1 MLTLFTAVGHLT
13 MQKTEY
19 GKRLPIV
26 RVNKKEYAV
35 APREL
40 ILWSGLAF
48 QILTKEELLRFYQVG
63 IKHQNLPGDPDFDY
77 ILRRLLIRG
86 LVVNGT
92 GCTAVDALYHLLG
105 QLHIAPVNEAF
116 HVRLFACIKL
126 WLSGRLPFYRIP
138 HYLKRPEN
146 TPIEAL
152 ILKLAQHLSFS
163 VAELI
168 GFVDPSS
175 LPGVPDLI
183 GLPDSPDAQRL
194 TNPERPEDIEQTV
207 LDHVQY
213 PVLEGIANLY
223 LKKQIIFQK

>member
-1 MLTLFTAVGHLT
+1 MLTLFTAVGHLM

-19 GKRLPIV
+19 GRRLPIV

-48 QILTKEELLRFYQVG
+48 QILTKEELLRFYQAG

-105 QLHIAPVNEAF
+105 QLHITPVNEAF

-126 WLSGRLPFYRIP
+126 WLSGRLPLYRIP
-138 HYLKRPEN
+138 HYLKRPAN
-146 TPIEAL
+146 TPMEAL
-152 ILKLAQHLSFS
+152 ILKLAQHLSF
-163 VAELI
+163 
-168 GFVDPSS
+168 
-175 LPGVPDLI
+175 
-183 GLPDSPDAQRL
+183 
-194 TNPERPEDIEQTV
+194 
-207 LDHVQY
+207 
-213 PVLEGIANLY
+213 
-223 LKKQIIFQK
+223 

>member
-19 GKRLPIV
+19 GKQLPIV

-35 APREL
+35 TPREL

-48 QILTKEELLRFYQVG
+48 QILTKEELLRFYQAG

-105 QLHIAPVNEAF
+105 HLHIAPVNEAF
-116 HVRLFACIKL
+116 HVRFFACIKL
-126 WLSGRLPFYRIP
+126 WLSGRLPLYRIP

-146 TPIEAL
+146 TPMEAL

-168 GFVDPSS
+168 GFVDPSA
-175 LPGVPDLI
+175 LQEVPDLKFFANVKHFFTLL
-183 GLPDSPDAQRL
+183 GKMFFTLYGKEFF
-194 TNPERPEDIEQTV
+194 T
-207 LDHVQY
+207 Y
-213 PVLEGIANLY
+213 PG
-223 LKKQIIFQK
+223 KKIFTS

>member
-26 RVNKKEYAV
+26 RVNNKEYAV
-35 APREL
+35 TPREL

-48 QILTKEELLRFYQVG
+48 QILTKEELLRFYQTG
-63 IKHQNLPGDPDFDY
+63 ISQQNLPGDSDFDY
-77 ILRRLLIRG
+77 ILRRLILRG
-86 LVVNGT
+86 LIVNGT

-105 QLHIAPVNEAF
+105 QLHITPVNEAF
-116 HVRLFACIKL
+116 HVRLFACIRL
-126 WLSGRLPFYRIP
+126 WMNGRLPLYRIP

-146 TPIEAL
+146 TPMEVL

-168 GFVDPSS
+168 GFVDPSA
-175 LPGVPDLI
+175 L
-183 GLPDSPDAQRL
+183 
-194 TNPERPEDIEQTV
+194 PEDSDLTALPYTSDAHCLEAPVNLENIGQTV

>member
-19 GKRLPIV
+19 GKHLPIV

-48 QILTKEELLRFYQVG
+48 QILTKEELLRFYQAG

-86 LVVNGT
+86 LIVNGT

-105 QLHIAPVNEAF
+105 QLHITPVNEAF
-116 HVRLFACIKL
+116 HVRLFACIRL
-126 WLSGRLPFYRIP
+126 WMNGRLPLYRIP

-146 TPIEAL
+146 TPMEVL

-168 GFVDPSS
+168 GFVDPSA
-175 LPGVPDLI
+175 LPEDSDLTA
-183 GLPDSPDAQRL
+183 LPYTSDAHYPEAPV
-194 TNPERPEDIEQTV
+194 NPENIGQTV

>member
-13 MQKTEY
+13 MQKAEY

-26 RVNKKEYAV
+26 RINNKEYAV
-35 APREL
+35 TPREL

-48 QILTKEELLRFYQVG
+48 QILTKEELLRFYQAG

-105 QLHIAPVNEAF
+105 QLHITPVNEAF
-116 HVRLFACIKL
+116 HVRLFAGIRL
-126 WLSGRLPFYRIP
+126 WLNGCLPLYRIP

-146 TPIEAL
+146 TPMEVL

-168 GFVDPSS
+168 GFVDPFS
-175 LPGVPDLI
+175 LPEVPDLT
-183 GLPDSPDAQRL
+183 GLPDSRDAHYSEAPV
-194 TNPERPEDIEQTV
+194 NPENIGQTV

>member
-1 MLTLFTAVGHLT
+1 M
-13 MQKTEY
+13 
-19 GKRLPIV
+19 
-26 RVNKKEYAV
+26 
-35 APREL
+35 
-40 ILWSGLAF
+40 
-48 QILTKEELLRFYQVG
+48 
-63 IKHQNLPGDPDFDY
+63 
-77 ILRRLLIRG
+77 
-86 LVVNGT
+86 
-92 GCTAVDALYHLLG
+92 
-105 QLHIAPVNEAF
+105 
-116 HVRLFACIKL
+116 
-126 WLSGRLPFYRIP
+126 
-138 HYLKRPEN
+138 
-146 TPIEAL
+146 EAL

-168 GFVDPSS
+168 GFVDPSC

>member
-1 MLTLFTAVGHLT
+1 MLTLFKAVGHLT

-19 GKRLPIV
+19 GKHLPIV

-48 QILTKEELLRFYQVG
+48 QILTKEELLRFYQAG

-86 LVVNGT
+86 LIVNGT

-105 QLHIAPVNEAF
+105 QLHITPVNEAF
-116 HVRLFACIKL
+116 HVRLFACIRL
-126 WLSGRLPFYRIP
+126 WMNGRLPLYRIP

-146 TPIEAL
+146 TPMEVL

-168 GFVDPSS
+168 GFVDPSA
-175 LPGVPDLI
+175 LPEDSDLTA
-183 GLPDSPDAQRL
+183 LPYTSDAHCL
-194 TNPERPEDIEQTV
+194 EAPVNPENIGQTV